1 MIEIAKFDAIV
12 EQHAITQPVE
22 TVGEDDLALSA
33 LRHAIEINR

>member
-22 TVGEDDLALSA
+22 TVGKNDLALGA
-33 LRHAIEINR
+33 LRRSIEVNR